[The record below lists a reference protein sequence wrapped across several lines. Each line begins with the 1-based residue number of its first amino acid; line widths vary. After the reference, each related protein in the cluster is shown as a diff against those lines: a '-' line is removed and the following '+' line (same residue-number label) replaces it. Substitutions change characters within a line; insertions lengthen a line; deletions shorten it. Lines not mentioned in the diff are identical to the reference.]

1 MGALYHEQL
10 ERGGCR
16 DADGLVK
23 GRRRPF
29 MILGALLAGAG
40 LLLLGWVADIVGM
53 FVSQPEAVSGLN

>member
-1 MGALYHEQL
+1 
-10 ERGGCR
+10 
-16 DADGLVK
+16 
-23 GRRRPF
+23 